1 MKTPSIPTSIGRRSK
16 VDPPKFLRFLGS
28 GGVSIMVFLTA
39 VTVFPI
45 FLGGADIPSGII
57 TLICFLPMVIYFSE
71 RSATEKIYQLEARIV
86 ELEKVNKLLVATGD
100 NVSS

>member
-1 MKTPSIPTSIGRRSK
+1 MNTPSNLTSVGRR
-16 VDPPKFLRFLGS
+16 PKADLPKLHRFLGS
-28 GGVSIMVFLTA
+28 GGVAFMVFLTA
-39 VTVFPI
+39 VTIFPI
-45 FLGGADIPSGII
+45 FLGGADIPSGLI

-71 RSATEKIYQLEARIV
+71 RSATEKISQLEARIV